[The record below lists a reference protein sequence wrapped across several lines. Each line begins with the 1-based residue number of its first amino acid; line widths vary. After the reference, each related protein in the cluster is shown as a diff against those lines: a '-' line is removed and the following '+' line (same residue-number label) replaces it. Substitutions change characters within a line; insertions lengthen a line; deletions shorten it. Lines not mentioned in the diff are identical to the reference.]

1 MMKIAVVIPCFKVID
16 HILDVI
22 EGIGVEVMSI
32 YCVDDNCP
40 DKSGIFVQK
49 HCKDP
54 RVRVIFNS
62 HNGGVGSA
70 TKLGFDV
77 AVEDEMDIL
86 IKLDGDGQMNPNNIP
101 KLVFNITEGK
111 ADFCKGNRFYNQSF
125 LKIMPPVRIFGNAI
139 LSFAVKL
146 TTGYWSIV
154 DPTNGY
160 FAIHSSVYKEINSKN
175 LEDGFLFETSVLF
188 NLALLGAVVI
198 DIPIKAS
205 YGSEISN
212 LKIRKIIF
220 PFLKFHFFKFHK
232 RIAVIHFLR
241 GFSIASL
248 ELIFGSLLLSFGLFY
263 GVTKFFQDFLDPFSV
278 TAGQVMLAALPII
291 IGVQFLVSFLRHD
304 YSVQP
309 HIPINPSLTYK
320 PIKNLSNK

>member
-1 MMKIAVVIPCFKVID
+1 
-16 HILDVI
+16 
-22 EGIGVEVMSI
+22 
-32 YCVDDNCP
+32 
-40 DKSGIFVQK
+40 
-49 HCKDP
+49 
-54 RVRVIFNS
+54 
-62 HNGGVGSA
+62 
-70 TKLGFDV
+70 
-77 AVEDEMDIL
+77 
-86 IKLDGDGQMNPNNIP
+86 
-101 KLVFNITEGK
+101 
-111 ADFCKGNRFYNQSF
+111 
-125 LKIMPPVRIFGNAI
+125 
-139 LSFAVKL
+139 
-146 TTGYWSIV
+146 
-154 DPTNGY
+154 
-160 FAIHSSVYKEINSKN
+160 
-175 LEDGFLFETSVLF
+175 
-188 NLALLGAVVI
+188 LLGAVVI

-205 YGSEISN
+205 YGTEISN
-212 LKIRKIIF
+212 LKIRKIIY

-309 HIPINPSLTYK
+309 HIPINPSLTYR